1 MATEERGHSFSSVI
15 QMLRR
20 VVLQRQRGAAIHHG
34 RQGVAPPDAGQA
46 AYGMM
51 RGCFVT
57 SQAGAMFPIPFSLS
71 VSGA

>member
-1 MATEERGHSFSSVI
+1 
-15 QMLRR
+15 MLGR

-34 RQGVAPPDAGQA
+34 RPRVARPAVRPA

-57 SQAGAMFPIPFSLS
+57 SQAGAMFPIPFPPS

>member
-1 MATEERGHSFSSVI
+1 
-15 QMLRR
+15 MLRR

-34 RQGVAPPDAGQA
+34 RPRATRPAAGRA

-57 SQAGAMFPIPFSLS
+57 SQAGAMFPIPFSPS